1 MSVIIY
7 GPQGCGKTRNAEALA
22 KHFGLNHII
31 DDGEDENG
39 NSWHPGDPVPDDTLV
54 LTNAPGIDG
63 AISFDEAMASI
74 SDASASA

>member
-7 GPQGCGKTRNAEALA
+7 GPQGCGKTSNAEALA

-31 DDGEDENG
+31 DDGEDEHG
-39 NSWHPGDPVPDDTLV
+39 NSWHPGDPVPDDALV

-63 AISFDEAMASI
+63 AISFDEALAAMQT
-74 SDASASA
+74 ASA